1 MLTEA
6 SHQMRLQLY
15 AGNSLLRWKGLVEWK
30 RAHRAFFKLI
40 ISAWRM
46 WAGAHK
52 RATAVAV
59 AAGSRHKVTALAQHF
74 EILMQHTLYRRRLN
88 AGAVLRIQTAS
99 LSGTRSAVQARR
111 SAYMMLGAS
120 SHASQTHS
128 FAAWKQHACG
138 RRRLCRFKARL
149 HDAHARLLLE
159 LIFVR
164 WRLGIAKPVQEG
176 DDGSGV
182 ASAVQAKLV
191 SEWQEST
198 AAFVWPISS
207 EAMRELLE
215 TARAP
220 PRVDA
225 PPAQLLAY
233 PPPPRPPPPPP
244 PRMPIAMTLA
254 APVAAVAAAPEPAM
268 GDDSSS
274 VVESALMWQALA
286 ALAPAALSQAK
297 ARRAALKLPEL
308 EKLVAKRNQAMLLLP
323 AGIASRRSSLLAL
336 TDLASNRATDV
347 VRAAHRRD
355 LRLLRIH
362 DGADAAARIN
372 AANPKFTLAKRPGA
386 DDDKDDG
393 VEGSGGKKGKKSGSN
408 SARGRSAK
416 GERSGSAKRA
426 RTPPPQ
432 APISGKREE
441 DDPSEYWDEPE
452 PPPKLPPSVPR
463 FSCGRERPPLNV
475 LPLLPWEVELAGLDG
490 GSQGRGAQPAP
501 EIVGALSALRALAS
515 SYIENEGLED
525 TKEVFETAF
534 NEAMAEAEAP
544 SKLGI
549 QSLLGLSSALND
561 ASTWQPGD
569 LLRKLKGDESEGDGY
584 APRSAADDDD
594 DFAVEDDD
602 DDDSQDGR
610 SLETAL
616 TGAMAAVRMLALRS
630 GQSVESLSMNGSI
643 HPNETL
649 IATDCH

>member
-191 SEWQEST
+191 SVWQEST
-198 AAFVWPISS
+198 ATFVWPISS

-475 LPLLPWEVELAGLDG
+475 LPLLPGRWSSLGSMGAVRAG
-490 GSQGRGAQPAP
+490 
-501 EIVGALSALRALAS
+501 
-515 SYIENEGLED
+515 
-525 TKEVFETAF
+525 
-534 NEAMAEAEAP
+534 
-544 SKLGI
+544 
-549 QSLLGLSSALND
+549 
-561 ASTWQPGD
+561 
-569 LLRKLKGDESEGDGY
+569 
-584 APRSAADDDD
+584 
-594 DFAVEDDD
+594 
-602 DDDSQDGR
+602 GR
-610 SLETAL
+610 SQ
-616 TGAMAAVRMLALRS
+616 RQRS
-630 GQSVESLSMNGSI
+630 WGPFRHSGRW
-643 HPNETL
+643 PART
-649 IATDCH
+649 